1 MKKLLLTL
9 SALLAVAPA
18 IAQGIEFSQIS
29 FAEGLEKARSENKM
43 VFIDC
48 FTEWCGPCKML
59 STNVFTQAEVGELF
73 NSRFVNLKIDM
84 EKSEGVELAE
94 RFAVTA
100 YPTLLML
107 DAEGN
112 VQHRVVGYTEP
123 AALIEHGRTALEGT
137 KTLAALALVWEE
149 GGRESDN
156 VRDYIV
162 ALIAGNED
170 DKAMDIAAQLF
181 AMLDQA
187 QKTDPALWPIY
198 SNAKVAR
205 WGSQWL
211 DFLIGN
217 KAAFDTA
224 MGRETVDPVIREA
237 ATDVFRDALFSPRE
251 GVGLDMLPG
260 YAERI
265 RGIDFEGNE
274 IIAAEAE
281 FTTALTGQDAART
294 VELFEKYGSLFSS
307 KGIMGFI
314 PVILQSPPADPEK
327 SPATAALI
335 DLIKKM
341 PEPSL

>member
-1 MKKLLLTL
+1 MLYV
-9 SALLAVAPA
+9 LLAVAPA
-18 IAQGIEFSQIS
+18 IAQGIEFSHIS
-29 FAEGLEKARSENKM
+29 FAEGLEKARAENKM

-59 STNVFTQAEVGELF
+59 SANVFTQAEVGELF

-84 EKSEGVELAE
+84 EKGEGVELAE

-123 AALIEHGRTALEGT
+123 AALVEHGRTALEGT
-137 KTLAALALVWEE
+137 NTLAALALAWEE
-149 GGRESDN
+149 GGRELDN

-170 DKAMDIAAQLF
+170 DKAMDVATQFF

-187 QKTDPALWPIY
+187 QKTDTALWPIY
-198 SNAKVAR
+198 SNAQVAR
-205 WGSQWL
+205 WGSPWL
-211 DFLIGN
+211 DFLIAN

-224 MGRETVDPVIREA
+224 VGREIVDPVIREA
-237 ATDVFRDALFSPRE
+237 ATDVFRDALFSRRE
-251 GVGLDMLPG
+251 GVSLDMLPD

-265 RGIDFEGNE
+265 RNIDFEGNE
-274 IIAAEAE
+274 IVAAEAE

-307 KGIMGFI
+307 KGVMGFI
-314 PVILQSPPADPEK
+314 PVMLQSPPADPEK
-327 SPATAALI
+327 FPATAALI

-341 PEPSL
+341 P

>member
-1 MKKLLLTL
+1 MSAKMKKILLTL
-9 SALLAVAPA
+9 SVLLAVAPA
-18 IAQGIEFSQIS
+18 IAQGIEFSQVS
-29 FAEGLEKARSENKM
+29 FAEGLEKARADNKM

-59 STNVFTQAEVGELF
+59 SANVFTQAEVGELF

-84 EKSEGVELAE
+84 EKGEGLELAE
-94 RFAVTA
+94 RFDITA

-123 AALIEHGRTALEGT
+123 AALVEHGRTALEGT
-137 KTLAALALVWEE
+137 NTLAALALTWEE
-149 GGRESDN
+149 GGREPDKVLN
-156 VRDYIV
+156 YIV

-170 DKAMDIAAQLF
+170 DKAIDIAAQLF
-181 AMLDQA
+181 AMLDEA
-187 QKTDPALWPIY
+187 QKAAHALWPIY

-205 WGSQWL
+205 WGSPWL

-217 KAAFDTA
+217 KAAFDA
-224 MGRETVDPVIREA
+224 AVGRETVDPVIREA

-274 IIAAEAE
+274 IVAAEAE

-294 VELFEKYGSLFSS
+294 VELFEKYGRLFSN
-307 KGIMGFI
+307 KGVMNFV
-314 PVILQSPPADPEK
+314 PYMLQTPPADPEK
-327 SPATAALI
+327 FPATAALI

-341 PEPSL
+341 P

>member
-1 MKKLLLTL
+1 MKKLLLAL
-9 SALLAVAPA
+9 SALLSIAPA
-18 IAQGIEFSQIS
+18 LAQGIEFSHVS
-29 FAEGLEKARSENKM
+29 FAEGLEKARAENKM

-59 STNVFTQAEVGELF
+59 SANVFTQAEVGELF

-84 EKSEGVELAE
+84 EKGEGVELAK
-94 RFAVTA
+94 RFAITA

-112 VQHRVVGYTEP
+112 VQHRVVGYIEP

-137 KTLAALALVWEE
+137 KTLSALALAWEE
-149 GGRESDN
+149 GGRELGM

-170 DKAMDIAAQLF
+170 GKAMDVAAQFF
-181 AMLDQA
+181 AMLDER
-187 QKTDPALWPIY
+187 QKADPALWPIY

-205 WGSQWL
+205 WGSPWL

-217 KAAFDTA
+217 KAVFDA
-224 MGRETVDPVIREA
+224 AIGREVVDSVIREA
-237 ATDVFRDALFSPRE
+237 ATDIFLDALFARRE
-251 GVGLDMLPG
+251 SVGLDMLPG
-260 YAERI
+260 YAEQI
-265 RGIDFEGNE
+265 RSIDFEGNE
-274 IIAAEAE
+274 IVAAEAE

-294 VELFEKYGSLFSS
+294 VELFEKYGTRFSR
-307 KGIMGFI
+307 KGIMNFV
-314 PVILQSPPADPEK
+314 PYMLQSPADPEK
-327 SPATAALI
+327 FPATAALA

-341 PEPSL
+341 SEQ